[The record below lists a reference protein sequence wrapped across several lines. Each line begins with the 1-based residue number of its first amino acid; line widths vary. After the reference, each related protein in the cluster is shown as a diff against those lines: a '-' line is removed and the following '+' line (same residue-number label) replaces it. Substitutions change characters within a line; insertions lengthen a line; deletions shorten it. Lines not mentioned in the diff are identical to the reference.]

1 MNLTQLAKLCS
12 LCNLMTYAFIDA
24 AVIGLRLKNVTNQE
38 ELEIELRQ
46 KQDGGGFEKL
56 NLHGGKK
63 NKLSDLLKTW
73 SPWTFLVVAFFSALS
88 IGNSWS
94 LDARLILGAALL
106 INFVVL

>member
-46 KQDGGGFEKL
+46 K
-56 NLHGGKK
+56 
-63 NKLSDLLKTW
+63 
-73 SPWTFLVVAFFSALS
+73 
-88 IGNSWS
+88 
-94 LDARLILGAALL
+94 
-106 INFVVL
+106 